1 MKKIISNVIDF
12 LNNYIAFPN
21 FGLIDV
27 IEILIIAFVIYHI
40 LVWIK
45 NSRAWTLLKGILVIL
60 AFGIVA
66 VLFNMSTILWIA
78 NKTLSVGVIA
88 AIVIFQPELR
98 RALEQI
104 GRREFLNNFFDV
116 KNVEKD
122 VQKLTDNYIKEIDD
136 IISFKEKE
144 IREV

>member
-88 AIVIFQPELR
+88 AIVIFISGIIEGIRIIEPRHQPFCSIFEHFAVIRFPVEIVFSNIIQICELR
-98 RALEQI
+98 
-104 GRREFLNNFFDV
+104 
-116 KNVEKD
+116 
-122 VQKLTDNYIKEIDD
+122 KLA
-136 IISFKEKE
+136 
-144 IREV
+144 